1 MARSVERGAK
11 RFAKDAALRLTKGS
25 MTSDHPHEADAR
37 PHFKSPP
44 LPRIAVTMGDP
55 AGVGP
60 ELCLR
65 LLANAEIASECVPVV
80 FGDADLLRRVAENTG
95 LPFTARV
102 IAKSEWSAM
111 WRSANAPSVLDFQL
125 VEAGALEPGKV
136 SAACG
141 DAAFRYVIA
150 SIEAGLNGEVDAVC
164 TGPLNKEAMH
174 AAGHKFPGHTEIFA
188 GRMGAG
194 RSCMMQYSEAITC
207 SFVTT
212 HVGYAEVPKL
222 LTRGRILDVIELT
235 AAALRRIRGREP
247 RLLVCGLNPHAGEGG
262 LFGEREEERIIAPA
276 LDEARR
282 RGFDVI
288 GPVPPDTAFTPAR
301 RREFDAVVC
310 MYHDQ
315 GHIPVKMIA
324 FDSAVNIT
332 LGLPVTRTSVDHG
345 TAFDIA
351 WQGKA
356 NPGSLYSAVRLAAKL
371 SGMVPDAAG

>member
-1 MARSVERGAK
+1 
-11 RFAKDAALRLTKGS
+11 
-25 MTSDHPHEADAR
+25 MTSQNERAADAM
-37 PHFKSPP
+37 PALSSGAP

-65 LLANAEIASECVPVV
+65 LLADAAIATECVPVV
-80 FGDADLLRRVAENTG
+80 FGDAALLRRVGEKLG
-95 LPFTARV
+95 LPFTVPV
-102 IAKSEWSAM
+102 IAKSEWGSA
-111 WRSANAPSVLDFQL
+111 WRRVNAPGVLDL
-125 VEAGALEPGKV
+125 RCVDASSVMPGKV
-136 SAACG
+136 SAVCG
-141 DAAFRYVIA
+141 DAAFRYVSAGID
-150 SIEAGLNGEVDAVC
+150 AGLHGEVDAVC
-164 TGPLNKEAMH
+164 TGPLNKEALH

-188 GRMGAG
+188 ERMSAG
-194 RSCMMQYSEAITC
+194 RSCMMQYSEEITC

-212 HVGYAEVPKL
+212 HVGYAEVPAL
-222 LTRGRILDVIELT
+222 LTPGRILEVIELT

-247 RLLVCGLNPHAGEGG
+247 KLIVCGLNPHAGEGG
-262 LFGEREEERIIAPA
+262 LFGAREEERIIAPA
-276 LDEARR
+276 MDEARR
-282 RGFDVI
+282 RGFDVT

-301 RREFDAVVC
+301 RREFDAVIC

-324 FDSAVNIT
+324 FDSAVNTT

-356 NPGSLYSAVRLAAKL
+356 NPGSLFSAVRLAAKL
-371 SGMVPDAAG
+371 SRTAR

>member
-1 MARSVERGAK
+1 
-11 RFAKDAALRLTKGS
+11 
-25 MTSDHPHEADAR
+25 MTSEKQR
-37 PHFKSPP
+37 GST

-65 LLANAEIASECVPVV
+65 LLADADIARECIPVV
-80 FGDADLLRRVAENTG
+80 FGDAALLRRVAGKIGGQFAAPTIALHEW
-95 LPFTARV
+95 PAAARGV
-102 IAKSEWSAM
+102 AV
-111 WRSANAPSVLDFQL
+111 PSVLDFQNADA
-125 VEAGALEPGKV
+125 AGVQPGKV

-141 DAAFRYVIA
+141 HAAFRYVVAAID
-150 SIEAGLNGEVDAVC
+150 AGLRGEVDAVS
-164 TGPLNKEAMH
+164 TGPLNKEALH
-174 AAGHKFPGHTEIFA
+174 AAGHKYPGHTEIFA
-188 GRMGAG
+188 ERMGVA
-194 RSCMMQYSEAITC
+194 RSCMMQYSEEITC

-212 HVGYAEVPKL
+212 HVGYAEVPAL
-222 LTRGRILDVIELT
+222 LTQERILEVIDLT

-262 LFGEREEERIIAPA
+262 LFGGREEERIIAPA
-276 LDEARR
+276 IEAARA
-282 RGFDVI
+282 RGCEVT

-324 FDSAVNIT
+324 FDSAVNTT

-351 WQGKA
+351 WRGIA
-356 NPGSLYSAVRLAAKL
+356 SPGSLFSAVRLAARL
-371 SGMVPDAAG
+371 CRTDPRAAR

>member
-1 MARSVERGAK
+1 MTSIH
-11 RFAKDAALRLTKGS
+11 RLT
-25 MTSDHPHEADAR
+25 PDAEPSSR
-37 PHFKSPP
+37 SGDR

-65 LLANAEIASECVPVV
+65 LLANAGIAAECSPIV
-80 FGDADLLRRVAENTG
+80 FGDAEVLRRVAEKTG
-95 LPFTARV
+95 LPFSAPV
-102 IAKSEWSAM
+102 ISKDEWATE
-111 WRSANAPSVLDFQL
+111 WRSAKAPGVLDFRH
-125 VEAGALEPGKV
+125 VNANAVNPGKV
-136 SAACG
+136 SAICG
-141 DAAFRYVIA
+141 DAAFRYVLA
-150 SIEAGLNGEVDAVC
+150 SIAAGLNGEVDAIC
-164 TGPLNKEAMH
+164 TGPLNKEAMQS
-174 AAGHKFPGHTEIFA
+174 AGHKFPGHTEIFA
-188 GRMGAG
+188 ERMRAE

-222 LTRGRILDVIELT
+222 LTGARILDVIELT

-247 RLLVCGLNPHAGEGG
+247 KLLVCGLNPHAGEGG

-282 RGFDVI
+282 RGLDVT

-301 RREFDAVVC
+301 RSEFDAVIC

-324 FDSAVNIT
+324 FDSAVNTT
-332 LGLPVTRTSVDHG
+332 LGLPVMRTSVDHG

-351 WQGKA
+351 WQGLA
-356 NPGSLYSAVRLAAKL
+356 NPGSLYAAVRLAAKL
-371 SGMVPDAAG
+371 SPRSAAIA